1 MPANEDQIA
10 YWNGPTGERWAK
22 YQSEMDRNLADAS
35 AGLFRLASPQPGER
49 VLDIGC
55 GAGETSWRIAEM
67 VGPGG
72 AVLGVDISQPL
83 LALARDRAHA
93 KNVRFEEADASTYS
107 FKPEYDL
114 IFSRFGV
121 MFFDDPP
128 AAFANIRKAAAKDAR
143 LAFVCWRPVAENE
156 WTMLPMTAAEPFLP
170 EQPGADPLAPGPF
183 AFADPARVKAILTQA
198 GFRDVRID
206 KLDGV
211 MDLGPSAEH
220 AGFQMTNLGPV
231 SRALRDADDAT
242 RAKVLAAVTA
252 AFARFRKTDSL
263 RGQTIAPGIAC
274 WLVSARA

>member
-10 YWNGPTGERWAK
+10 YWNGTTGEKWAS
-22 YQSEMDRNLADAS
+22 YQTEMDRNLADAT
-35 AGLFRLASPQPGER
+35 AGLLKLAAPQPGER
-49 VLDIGC
+49 VLDVGC

-83 LALARDRAHA
+83 LAQARGHAKA
-93 KNVRFEEADASTYS
+93 KNVRFEESDASIHP

-128 AAFANIRKAAAKDAR
+128 AAFANIRKAAAEDAR
-143 LAFVCWRPVAENE
+143 LTFVCWRPVAENE
-156 WTMLPMTAAEPFLP
+156 WTMLPMAAAKPFLQ

-211 MDLGPSAEH
+211 MDLGPSAER

-252 AFARFRKTDSL
+252 AFARFQKP
-263 RGQTIAPGIAC
+263 GQTIAPGIAC

>member
-1 MPANEDQIA
+1 MAANQDQID

-22 YQSEMDRNLADAS
+22 YQSEMDRNLADATE
-35 AGLFRLASPQPGER
+35 GLLQLAAPQPGER
-49 VLDIGC
+49 VLDVGC

-72 AVLGVDISQPL
+72 TVLGVDISQPL
-83 LALARDRAHA
+83 LAQARGRAKA
-93 KNVRFEEADASTYS
+93 KNVHFEEGDASTYP

-121 MFFDDPP
+121 MFFDNPP
-128 AAFANIRKAAAKDAR
+128 AAFANIRKAAAREAR

-156 WTMLPMTAAEPFLP
+156 WTMLPMAAAKPLLP
-170 EQPGADPLAPGPF
+170 EQPPADPLAPGPF
-183 AFADPARVKAILTQA
+183 AFADPERVKAILTQA
-198 GFRDVRID
+198 GFRDVRIE

-220 AGFQMTNLGPV
+220 ACFQMTNLGPV
-231 SRALRDADDAT
+231 SRALRDVDEAL

-252 AFARFRKTDSL
+252 AFLQFQKP
-263 RGQTIAPGIAC
+263 GQTIAPGIAC

>member
-1 MPANEDQIA
+1 MAGNEDQIA
-10 YWNGPTGERWAK
+10 YWNGPTAERWAK
-22 YQSEMDRNLADAS
+22 YQSEMDRNLADAM
-35 AGLFRLASPQPGER
+35 AGLLKLAAPQPGER

-72 AVLGVDISQPL
+72 AVLGVDISGPL
-83 LALARDRAHA
+83 LAQARGRAKA
-93 KNVRFEEADASTYS
+93 KNVHFEQADASTYP

-128 AAFANIRKAAAKDAR
+128 AAFANIRKAAAKEAR
-143 LAFVCWRPVAENE
+143 LAFVCWRPVKENE
-156 WTMLPMTAAEPFLP
+156 WTMLPMAAAKPLLP
-170 EQPGADPLAPGPF
+170 EQLPADPLAPGPF
-183 AFADPARVKAILTQA
+183 AFADPERVKSILTQA
-198 GFRDVRID
+198 GFRDIRIE

-231 SRALRDADDAT
+231 SRALRDESDDT

-252 AFARFRKTDSL
+252 AFAKSQKP
-263 RGQTIAPGIAC
+263 GKTIAPGIAC

>member
-1 MPANEDQIA
+1 MAGNDDQIA
-10 YWNGPTGERWAK
+10 YWNGPTGEKWAK
-22 YQSEMDRNLADAS
+22 YQSEMDRNLTDATI
-35 AGLFRLASPQPGER
+35 GLLKLAAPQPGER

-55 GAGETSWRIAEM
+55 GAGETSWRIAET

-83 LALARDRAHA
+83 LAQARGRAHA

-107 FKPEYDL
+107 FKPDYDL

-121 MFFDDPP
+121 MFFGDPV
-128 AAFANIRKAAAKDAR
+128 AAFANIRKAAANEAR

-156 WTMLPMTAAEPFLP
+156 WTVLPMAAAKPLLP
-170 EQPGADPLAPGPF
+170 EQPPADPLAPGPF
-183 AFADPARVKAILTQA
+183 AFADPERVKTILTQA
-198 GFRDVRID
+198 GFCDVKIE

-211 MDLGPSAEH
+211 MDLGSSAEH

-231 SRALRDADDAT
+231 SRALRDVDDAT
-242 RAKVLAAVTA
+242 RAKVLAAVTD
-252 AFARFRKTDSL
+252 AFAKFQKP
-263 RGQTIAPGIAC
+263 GQTIAPGIAC